1 VPTTTVRL
9 PAELKE
15 RVARAAKRAGT
26 SAHALILDAIAE
38 RVDEEEQRNDFRDTA
53 ERRYAEIVASGRA
66 IPWSEMRTYLEQR
79 LAGEQAARP
88 AARKLAR

>member
-1 VPTTTVRL
+1 MPTTTVRL